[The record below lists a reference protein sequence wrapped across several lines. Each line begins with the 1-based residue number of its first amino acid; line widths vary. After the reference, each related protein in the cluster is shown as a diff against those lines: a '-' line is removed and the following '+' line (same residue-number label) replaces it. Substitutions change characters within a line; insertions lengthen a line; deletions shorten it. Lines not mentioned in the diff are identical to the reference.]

1 MAGKNDF
8 LPFAVNGDAN
18 VATQAEYA
26 GSEEQLKGMQ
36 PGLASSKLC
45 NKVWRQA
52 SLMAAA
58 LGELIRSQNGNA
70 FDNGDTDSLKA
81 ELTEAVRKITANVVS
96 AGNAI
101 DITDGADGAR
111 VIGVTPSA
119 LHTIYSGTATDSEI
133 SALIQPGDLYI
144 REG

>member
-36 PGLASSKLC
+36 PGMASSKLC
-45 NKVWRQA
+45 NKAWRQA
-52 SLMAAA
+52 NSMA
-58 LGELIRSQNGNA
+58 
-70 FDNGDTDSLKA
+70 
-81 ELTEAVRKITANVVS
+81 
-96 AGNAI
+96 
-101 DITDGADGAR
+101 
-111 VIGVTPSA
+111 SA
-119 LHTIYSGTATDSEI
+119 LAQVIADQGVDVLDDGDSTALKQKFVNALKNIALRQTFSGSATDSEI
-133 SALIQPGDLYI
+133 AAMIQPGDLYI

>member
-26 GSEEQLKGMQ
+26 SSEEQLKGMQ
-36 PGLASSKLC
+36 PGMASSKLC

-52 SLMAAA
+52 SLMASTLAQFIADQGVDVLDDGDSAA
-58 LGELIRSQNGNA
+58 LKRKLVNA
-70 FDNGDTDSLKA
+70 LK
-81 ELTEAVRKITANVVS
+81 S
-96 AGNAI
+96 AMLRQ
-101 DITDGADGAR
+101 T
-111 VIGVTPSA
+111 
-119 LHTIYSGTATDSEI
+119 YSGSATDSEI
-133 SALIQPGDLYI
+133 AALIRPGDLYI